1 MLSLKRVNKSLRKR
15 ARRASEVLY
24 DFVGLSPRKE
34 LFRALLAGDEEK
46 CIRIYVSVSNG
57 KSLEEDMYPSL
68 PLLDSEHQTPLHL
81 AAMKGMSTLIEMF
94 IRRGGNPNTLNGNNE
109 TSLHSVCQEPNDDQQ
124 KRDIVLVLL
133 EWQFKGTAPTLLV
146 TEDDDVV
153 GATEGG
159 GDTERV
165 SVNRVDSDGN
175 TACHYAAAAGLAAC
189 VLELVRRGCI
199 VSIVNKDQM
208 TCCEMADEGG
218 YTELASAL
226 ELALV
231 YQLTD
236 SSTLFLSQG
245 GEFSHEAEQPAYLPD
260 ATSFT
265 LQTLRMWRELQVQTA
280 HDALV
285 RHTYSQIEALLDCFD
300 WNINDLVFKYMSD
313 PAATLEAARLQDPQC
328 VVRDDVCA
336 KEEGD
341 RTEDHMICSIC
352 SERLLPSLLP
362 SELMAL
368 DYGSREQ
375 RRVDCGG
382 GHSFCFS
389 CWATFLKMQ
398 VVENSLTLLTCP
410 GYQCT
415 AALNSSDWAE
425 CLLGEDMAGRFYDNT
440 CRRVVESSDEF
451 CFCPAKDCD
460 LIIYVDKEMRR
471 DAPSV
476 PAGAATIIPSPLTA
490 TCGHGHSVCLSC
502 RDVGHAPCSCED
514 FSLWKKKISNEISDS
529 AALNTSDVAT
539 ALWVQANTKKCPKCK
554 TPIEK
559 DEGCNHMT
567 CKKCRYD
574 FCWICMQRWEN
585 HSNRTGGYFQ
595 CNMYAAADQE
605 HMRNSRDSE
614 DWGESD
620 LFSEHFS
627 AGSSTKETI
636 RLRKNAA
643 IMDRFIQHYS
653 SFKAHEDSVQLEVKM
668 QFETLGRIS
677 TSLLRSVSGE
687 LQWLRGDEVSN
698 PLVRATQENREK
710 ESYEFNEKFD
720 ENKWRGDVH
729 PQESTGTGADS
740 YPLLFLQKG
749 FRELIKCRQF
759 LKGFFAF
766 SFYMLSEDHIRK
778 RSSSIH
784 HPSSQRALIE
794 SRIETIERA
803 RSDLETLTE
812 TLSNIVAR
820 KRLRASRSEIE
831 RATRAARSQRLE
843 FEMIIISFVHSCESN
858 DKSFKKSHMHHHRNK
873 KKGKGRATVH
883 EKHSRFGIEAL
894 NSLDGMSIFDNMEYL
909 RFLADDGD
917 TYDNHIDGKWDRNH
931 HRGSRGATRHNGV
944 RGGDM
949 QISSRE
955 LNPEHVALQ
964 PGQALLHGNDDVAD
978 IDGINLLG
986 LDNTGYISAPHEQLE
1001 RHHGATSKG
1010 IEETRSRSSSSCS
1023 STSSGDAMVHIRQ
1036 IGNNCARSFAVASR
1050 DSDQTTALASLG
1062 REVSDGNRND
1072 LTLGAE
1078 DDSQHI
1084 HEDLGELQSSSEEL
1098 EMNRAILLSLQ
1109 SPLARHV
1116 GGDDNVPSEPSEED
1130 VQSLVDMGFERD
1142 KCFSALRDCFNNV
1155 EDAVLHLLS
1164 MS

>member
-24 DFVGLSPRKE
+24 DIVGLSPRKE

-68 PLLDSEHQTPLHL
+68 PLLDSDLQTPLHL
-81 AAMKGMSTLIEMF
+81 AALKGMDTLIEMF
-94 IRRGGNPNTLNGNNE
+94 ISHGGNPNTLNGNNE
-109 TSLHSVCQEPNDDQQ
+109 TSLHSVCQEPTGDQR
-124 KRDIVLVLL
+124 KRNIMLVLL
-133 EWQFKGTAPTLLV
+133 EWQEKGTASTLLV
-146 TEDDDVV
+146 TDEDDVV
-153 GATEGG
+153 GASAGG
-159 GDTERV
+159 GDSERV

-218 YTELASAL
+218 YSELAAAL

-231 YQLTD
+231 YQPTD
-236 SSTLFLSQG
+236 SSTLYLSQG
-245 GEFSHEAEQPAYLPD
+245 GEFSHEADQPAYLPD

-265 LQTLRMWRELQVQTA
+265 LQSLRVWRELQVQTA

-285 RHTYSQIEALLDCFD
+285 THSHSQIETLLDCFD
-300 WNINDLVFKYMSD
+300 WNINELVFKYMSD
-313 PAATLEAARLQDPQC
+313 PIATLEAARLPGPGDMK
-328 VVRDDVCA
+328 VRGDVCV
-336 KEEGD
+336 KEQGD
-341 RTEDHMICSIC
+341 SDDDQILCSIC
-352 SERLLPSLLP
+352 AEPLLPALLP

-368 DYGSREQ
+368 DYGDREQ
-375 RRVDCGG
+375 RRVDCGEE
-382 GHSFCFS
+382 HSFCFS
-389 CWATFLKMQ
+389 CWATYLKLQ
-398 VVENSLTLLTCP
+398 VVENSLTALTCP

-415 AALNSSDWAE
+415 AALNTSAWAE
-425 CLLGEDMAGRFYDNT
+425 CLLGDYVDRFKDNT
-440 CRRVVESSDEF
+440 CRRVVEASDEF

-460 LIIYVDKEMRR
+460 LIIYVDNEKRR
-471 DAPSV
+471 ASPSV
-476 PAGAATIIPSPLTA
+476 STGATIATASSPLTA

-514 FSLWKKKISNEISDS
+514 YSLWKSKISKEISDS
-529 AALNTSDVAT
+529 AALNTNEVAT

-595 CNMYAAADQE
+595 CNMYAAADLE
-605 HMRNSRDSE
+605 HGGDSRDSE
-614 DWGESD
+614 DWGETG

-627 AGSSTKETI
+627 AGSSTKETL

-668 QFETLGRIS
+668 QFDTLGRIS
-677 TSLLRSVSGE
+677 ASLQRSVSRE
-687 LQWLRGDEVSN
+687 LQWLRGEEVSH
-698 PLVRATQENREK
+698 PLVRPAQEGNEK
-710 ESYEFNEKFD
+710 ESEEFSTKSEEFS
-720 ENKWRGDVH
+720 WRGDVDTE
-729 PQESTGTGADS
+729 ESTGANADS

-766 SFYMLSEDHIRK
+766 SFYMLTDDHIRK
-778 RSSSIH
+778 RGSSSH
-784 HPSSQRALIE
+784 FSSSQRVLVE
-794 SRIETIERA
+794 SRKESIERA

-843 FEMIIISFVHSCESN
+843 FEMIISSFVKSCESN
-858 DKSFKKSHMHHHRNK
+858 DKSFKKSHVHSHRHK
-873 KKGKGRATVH
+873 KKGKGRATGDTSGDRH
-883 EKHSRFGIEAL
+883 ARHGIEAL
-894 NSLDGMSIFDNMEYL
+894 NSLGEMSLFDNIEYL
-909 RFLADDGD
+909 RFLVDDGGD
-917 TYDNHIDGKWDRNH
+917 NYDDHRERRGRNMH
-931 HRGSRGATRHNGV
+931 GGSHNTSV
-944 RGGDM
+944 RERDS
-949 QISSRE
+949 QISRE
-955 LNPEHVALQ
+955 LNPEQFSLQ
-964 PGQALLHGNDDVAD
+964 PGQALLHGSVDVAD
-978 IDGINLLG
+978 IDGIDLLG
-986 LDNTGYISAPHEQLE
+986 LNDTGHNSTPLE
-1001 RHHGATSKG
+1001 HIGLRDGAASKG
-1010 IEETRSRSSSSCS
+1010 VDGTRSRSSSSSS
-1023 STSSGDAMVHIRQ
+1023 STSSSAASVNIRQ
-1036 IGNNCARSFAVASR
+1036 IGNNSTRSFPVSSR
-1050 DSDQTTALASLG
+1050 VSNHSTTMASLG
-1062 REVSDGNRND
+1062 RDKSDSDRND
-1072 LTLGAE
+1072 LDLDVV
-1078 DDSQHI
+1078 DDSRHSR
-1084 HEDLGELQSSSEEL
+1084 EDFGELQSNSEEL

-1109 SPLARHV
+1109 NPLSRHITAD
-1116 GGDDNVPSEPSEED
+1116 GNATSEPSEED
-1130 VQSLVDMGFERD
+1130 VQSLVAMGFERD
-1142 KCFSALRDCFNNV
+1142 KCSSALKDCSNNV

-1164 MS
+1164 LS